1 MKKLLLGMLLV
12 LGMTT
17 SGWASTAHYDL
28 TQPGGLNYGTVDI
41 SYSGTT
47 ASFDVKTATGYMMGD
62 GGMFDFNVAGGAVL
76 GAVSNIVESPAN
88 SQTVSVILDSI
99 SPVNGWGH
107 FNTEIEN
114 GNFSDKIGEL
124 TFNLTGTWANAAS
137 ILMAND
143 DGRNVAAH
151 IYSIG
156 SGNTFYVTDGSSPP
170 VPEPGTLMLLGAGFL
185 GLAVYGKRRMHA

>member
-1 MKKLLLGMLLV
+1 MRKLLVGMLLV

-28 TQPGGLNYGTVDI
+28 TVPGGINYGTVDI
-41 SYSGTT
+41 NYSGTT
-47 ASFDVKTATGYMMGD
+47 ASFDVKTATGYSMGAS
-62 GGMFDFNVAGGAVL
+62 GMFDFNVNGGAVL
-76 GAVSNIVESPAN
+76 GAVSNIVEFPSN
-88 SQTVSVILDSI
+88 SQTVSVTLDSK

-124 TFNLTGTWANAAS
+124 TFDLAGTWADAAS
-137 ILMAND
+137 VLMAND
-143 DGRNVAAH
+143 LGHNVAAH
-151 IYSIG
+151 IFSSA
-156 SGNTFYVTDGSSPP
+156 SGLTFFVTDGTSPP